1 MSGWWPRCA
10 QPAAVSVHLP
20 GGALRAK
27 PLAVS
32 PSLRPLFRL
41 NHLGPA
47 GLQPPGTLLLTPGS
61 LDVARTRQKKKSSL
75 PTRKL
80 PPERSS
86 RARLWA
92 ATRLWQQVAE
102 VCAGSLCAWRDNR
115 GRTIPGL
122 VPHGTSCSEFPAAP
136 TRRGDFHQCLHA
148 PGTSTARV
156 TVPHPSQPL
165 PISLLLLLQLFCN
178 LPCLGLLTNMV
189 LDAVPRLCVN
199 SPR

>member
-61 LDVARTRQKKKSSL
+61 LDVARTRQKKKAASRRGSCLQKDRAGLASGLPRVCGSRWLRSVPGACVLGEITEAEQSL
-75 PTRKL
+75 
-80 PPERSS
+80 
-86 RARLWA
+86 A
-92 ATRLWQQVAE
+92 
-102 VCAGSLCAWRDNR
+102 
-115 GRTIPGL
+115 
-122 VPHGTSCSEFPAAP
+122 SCHTGPAAP
-136 TRRGDFHQCLHA
+136 NFQLPRRDGE
-148 PGTSTARV
+148 
-156 TVPHPSQPL
+156 
-165 PISLLLLLQLFCN
+165 ISISVFTH
-178 LPCLGLLTNMV
+178 LGLQQLV
-189 LDAVPRLCVN
+189 SLSPIPRSRFPFLCC
-199 SPR
+199 SFSSCFATSHARDC